1 MVFGNLSP
9 RSLSGC
15 ARGRYQSS
23 FCGSC
28 HAMAELGRPWALTS
42 GYDIAFLHL
51 VMAVLEKAPVE
62 RLSCTAVPFRKL
74 PVRRLSPD
82 SRRWL
87 TAVNM
92 LLIEE
97 KCRDDVA
104 DEGGLKAKLG
114 LKLVRRQAE
123 RARETVSGSGFSG
136 DLISTLSER
145 QGELERETLPLER
158 YAQPT
163 SLLLGDIFAHAS
175 TLTGRPD
182 FQAAMRQLGQGL
194 GAAIYIKDAIDDLEK
209 DRRRGRFNA
218 LLSGEHETVYAHRA
232 LVREVNRAR
241 GGLAR
246 MGMEN
251 GDAAG
256 ILSELLPAK
265 PESTPLKRRRI
276 AGYCDCCGGCDCGA
290 CDCGACDCG
299 DAGACCDCSSACSCP
314 CDGCTLDGCCG
325 TSQSTTNTT
334 QAQAVAVTPPRS
346 PLHCPACG
354 ANLQPCD
361 LGQVEVDECTTCNGL
376 WLDHGEL
383 EQLAD
388 LKQLPPRLLSVRKI
402 NKMAL
407 RPEGTRPCPR
417 CSKILVGTLVKG
429 VRLDLCADCQGMWL
443 DQGEL
448 NEILTIR

>member
-163 SLLLGDIFAHAS
+163 RLLWEISLPTPPHSPAVLTFRPPCGSLVRDSALPFTLRTPSTIWRKIGDVVALTLCSRGSTKQS
-175 TLTGRPD
+175 TL
-182 FQAAMRQLGQGL
+182 
-194 GAAIYIKDAIDDLEK
+194 I
-209 DRRRGRFNA
+209 
-218 LLSGEHETVYAHRA
+218 
-232 LVREVNRAR
+232 
-241 GGLAR
+241 
-246 MGMEN
+246 
-251 GDAAG
+251 
-256 ILSELLPAK
+256 
-265 PESTPLKRRRI
+265 
-276 AGYCDCCGGCDCGA
+276 
-290 CDCGACDCG
+290 
-299 DAGACCDCSSACSCP
+299 
-314 CDGCTLDGCCG
+314 
-325 TSQSTTNTT
+325 
-334 QAQAVAVTPPRS
+334 
-346 PLHCPACG
+346 
-354 ANLQPCD
+354 
-361 LGQVEVDECTTCNGL
+361 GL
-376 WLDHGEL
+376 WCE
-383 EQLAD
+383 
-388 LKQLPPRLLSVRKI
+388 R
-402 NKMAL
+402 
-407 RPEGTRPCPR
+407 
-417 CSKILVGTLVKG
+417 
-429 VRLDLCADCQGMWL
+429 
-443 DQGEL
+443 
-448 NEILTIR
+448 